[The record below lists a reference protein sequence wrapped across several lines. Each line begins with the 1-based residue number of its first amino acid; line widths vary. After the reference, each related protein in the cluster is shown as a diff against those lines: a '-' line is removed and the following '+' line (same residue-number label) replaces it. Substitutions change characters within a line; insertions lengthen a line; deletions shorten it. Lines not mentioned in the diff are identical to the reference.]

1 MVLIYIRGTLYLAIK
16 QSTMTR
22 NIPILFCVLVASI
35 PMKAQRSKPAEA
47 TVFGKTINADDL
59 KKHLFVLAG
68 PEMEGR
74 ETATPG
80 QQKAAAYIET
90 QFKNIG
96 LKTGNGES
104 YQLYYPVFQDSLAS
118 ASIEVN
124 GKRFEVNKDFTVNL
138 TSNYSSSLMTSE
150 VVIAGQGVHDSSRND
165 YAGLDVRGK
174 IVLVF
179 QAPPPPPP
187 SGGSNGGGGRMRMF
201 NPYAVQEA
209 AAKNGAI
216 AVFQVQS
223 TGARRSNISRGNQY
237 VNGFKKSILPN
248 LYQINDAIAEA
259 IIGKDYAAVKEGAA
273 SGKADTHTYAAN
285 VAVEFQKIVRKNASS
300 NVVGFLEGTDKKDE
314 FLVLTAHYDHLG
326 IRDNQTIY
334 YGADDDG
341 SGTVSII
348 EIAEAFAK
356 AREAGKGPRRSIVF
370 MTVSGEEKGLW
381 GSAFYGD
388 HPIYPL
394 EKTTANLNIDMIG
407 RRDPKRK
414 TGDSTNYVYVVG
426 DDKLSSDL
434 KPISESVNAKYTK
447 LELDYKYNEPND
459 PERIYYRS
467 DHFNFARKGVPV
479 IFYFNGTHADYH
491 RPTDTP
497 DKIDYPQMA
506 KRAQLV
512 FYTAWEMANR
522 EEMLKRD
529 IPLDA
534 AFR

>member
-1 MVLIYIRGTLYLAIK
+1 
-16 QSTMTR
+16 MTR
-22 NIPILFCVLVASI
+22 NITILSMMLLCSMQL
-35 PMKAQRSKPAEA
+35 KAQRSKA
-47 TVFGKTINADDL
+47 TDAGIFGKTINADDL
-59 KKHLFVLAG
+59 RKHLFIVAG

-80 QQKAAAYIET
+80 QQRAAAYIEE
-90 QFKNIG
+90 QFKNLG
-96 LKTGNGES
+96 LKTGNGDS
-104 YQLYYPVFQDSLAS
+104 YQMLYPVFQDSLVS

-124 GKRFEVNKDFTVNL
+124 GKRFEVNKDFTISL
-138 TSNYSSSLMTSE
+138 TGNYSATLMSAE
-150 VVIAGQGVHDSSRND
+150 VVVAGNGILDSSRND
-165 YAGLDVRGK
+165 YAGLNVQGK
-174 IVLVF
+174 IVLIF
-179 QAPPPPPP
+179 QAPPPQP
-187 SGGSNGGGGRMRMF
+187 SASGNGGGGRMRTF
-201 NPYAVQEA
+201 NPYAAQEA
-209 AAKNGAI
+209 AAKNGAV
-216 AVFQVQS
+216 AVLQVQAN
-223 TGARRSNISRGNQY
+223 GARRGNLSRGNQY
-237 VNGFKKSILPN
+237 VNGFRKTILPN
-248 LYQINDAIAEA
+248 LYQINDAVAEA
-259 IIGKDYAAVKEGAA
+259 IIGKDYAAVKEGKMPERAE
-273 SGKADTHTYAAN
+273 GNTYHAN
-285 VAVEFQKIVRKNASS
+285 VVLEFQKQVRKNASS
-300 NVVGFLEGTDKKDE
+300 NVIGLLEGSDKKDE
-314 FLVLTAHYDHLG
+314 YLVLTAHYDHLG
-326 IRDNQTIY
+326 TRDNQTIY

-341 SGTVSII
+341 SGTVSIL

-356 AREAGKGPRRSIVF
+356 AKEAGKGPRRSIVF

-381 GSAFYGD
+381 GSAYYSD
-388 HPIYPL
+388 NAPYPL

-414 TGDSTNYVYVVG
+414 TGDSTNYVYIVG

-522 EEMLKRD
+522 EQMLKRD